1 MYTAGSQSHPATF
14 RWSNFYKVFCFFMG
28 VGVGGEI
35 LLAFTLLAGFLPAY
49 LRTRTQMVLG
59 ILALVIGY
67 AFSALSAHF
76 LLPVGALVMLL
87 YGVQTHK
94 QSLEQ
99 ISPSFV
105 EAASAEH
112 VGD

>member
-1 MYTAGSQSHPATF
+1 MYIAGSQSQPATF
-14 RWSNFYKVFCFFMG
+14 RWSNFYQVFCFFVG
-28 VGVGGEI
+28 VGVGGEMP
-35 LLAFTLLAGFLPAY
+35 LAFPRLARFLPAHP
-49 LRTRTQMVLG
+49 RARTQMVLG

-87 YGVQTHK
+87 YGVQAHK
-94 QSLEQ
+94 QALEQ

-105 EAASAEH
+105 EAVSAEH